1 MHSIQP
7 HGQRRGRTLRPF
19 AGAFALLVLAGAGP
33 VFGAP
38 PGPSPRPVVL
48 PWTFA
53 PELEG
58 GEAVYG
64 HAAGLGFLNGFEL
77 GLGGVTRLSG
87 SQAVAG
93 VLGFGAARLGPL
105 AFGFGLAGIGDGP
118 GTDTTTTRLDAAL
131 ALRLSDHAALGVH
144 WMDLGS
150 DLDPEL
156 DDYGAW
162 TLSATL
168 RPWRGLGLSL
178 ALEHFNAPI
187 MPGTGGFEE
196 DPTLRLSVGF
206 RPGTEKLTFGLEGA
220 RTLTDERALWQAMAT
235 ARMMVVPGLGL
246 GGFVRYENL
255 EEGGAQRIAGG
266 LFLGLYQEGL
276 GFESGLDVA
285 DDPGG
290 PMHLSLL
297 ARVRTEP
304 HPNLIPDR
312 REVFHL
318 KLGGELP
325 ERPTRSLFGAERPG
339 FAHWLA
345 ALDQVARDPDVAGL
359 LLQIDAAPSWAQCWE
374 LRQAIA
380 RIRKAGKKVVALETM
395 GDMRAHYLASAADEV
410 HLYAAG
416 GLMLTGLSLTQTYF
430 LGLMEKLGV
439 KAEFIKF
446 DEYKSAPE
454 PFSRTGPSDPAR
466 EQTRALLDGITREW
480 LAAVGQGRNLDE
492 ATLRAV
498 LDSGPQSM
506 HVARDSKL
514 VDGLVESDALGVL
527 VEKVFGKGV
536 ALVDRYRPRPDGWP
550 RWGSKDKIAIVPVAG
565 SIVDG
570 QSAGDSPLPLP
581 FLGGEATGDASF
593 GAAIAKAAADPDV
606 VAIVVRVDSGGG
618 SAVAS
623 DRMHRAVMSAKKRK
637 PVIVS
642 FGDIAAS
649 GGYYLAAGAP
659 IYATP
664 VTITGSIGIFTGKV
678 DLTGLYAL
686 LGLTTHTEK
695 SNERADMMGPFRPL
709 TDAERQHARDTLRA
723 YYDRFLMVV
732 SQGRGLSLEDVDR
745 VARGRVWLGTDAL
758 DNKLVDTHGG
768 LWDAIMRARADAGV
782 APDEDLDIAYFGT
795 LGALSSL
802 QRLIGGVFG
811 LSDAV
816 GETSTPRLPPE
827 LAELGAIHDALAPLA
842 SGGPL
847 ALMPFILS
855 ID

>member
-1 MHSIQP
+1 MQS
-7 HGQRRGRTLRPF
+7 TLGMI
-19 AGAFALLVLAGAGP
+19 AGALGLTVGLTANPARS
-33 VFGAP
+33 AP
-38 PGPSPRPVVL
+38 PAPSPRPVVL
-48 PWTFA
+48 PWSFA

-58 GEAVYG
+58 AEATFT
-64 HAAGLGFLNGFEL
+64 HAAGLGFLSGFEL
-77 GLGGVTRLSG
+77 GLGGTVRLSG
-87 SQAVAG
+87 AERVAG
-93 VLGFGAARLGPL
+93 VMGVTALRLGPL
-105 AFGFGLAGIGDGP
+105 AFGLGLAGIGDGP
-118 GTDTTTTRLDAAL
+118 GTDTTTTRLDVAL
-131 ALRLSDHAALGVH
+131 ALRLSEHAALGVQ

-168 RPWRGLGLSL
+168 RPWRGLGIAL
-178 ALEHFNAPI
+178 ALEHFNGPVV
-187 MPGTGGFEE
+187 PGAGGFEE
-196 DPTLRLSVGF
+196 DPVLRLSVGV
-206 RPGTEKLTFGLEGA
+206 RPGTERLTFGLEGA
-220 RTLTDERALWQAMAT
+220 RTLADEGALWQAMAT
-235 ARMMVVPGLGL
+235 ARSMVVPGLAL

-266 LFLGLYQEGL
+266 LFLGLYQGGL
-276 GFESGLDVA
+276 GFESGLDVS
-285 DDPGG
+285 DERGG

-297 ARVRTEP
+297 GRVRAEP
-304 HPNLIPDR
+304 HPSLVPDR
-312 REVFHL
+312 RAVYHL
-318 KLGGELP
+318 KLAGELP
-325 ERPTRSLFGAERPG
+325 ERPTRSLFGGERPG
-339 FAHWLA
+339 FGHWLA
-345 ALDQVARDPDVAGL
+345 ALDEIARDPDVAGL

-374 LRQAIA
+374 LRQAVA

-454 PFSRTGPSDPAR
+454 PFTRTGPSDPAR
-466 EQTRALLDGITREW
+466 EQTRALLDGISKEW
-480 LAAVGQGRNLDE
+480 LVAVGQGRKLDE
-492 ATLRAV
+492 AELRAI
-498 LDSGPQSM
+498 LDGGPQSM
-506 HVARDSKL
+506 HVARDQKL
-514 VDGLVESDALGVL
+514 VDGLVESDALGEL
-527 VEKVFGKGV
+527 VEKVFGRGV

-550 RWGSKDKIAIVPVAG
+550 RWGTKGKIAIVPVAG

-570 QSAGDSPLPLP
+570 QSAGESPLPLP

-642 FGDIAAS
+642 FGDVAAS

-723 YYDRFLMVV
+723 YYDRFLSVV
-732 SQGRGLSLEDVDR
+732 SQGRGLSLEEVDR
-745 VARGRVWLGTDAL
+745 LARGRVWLGTDAL
-758 DNKLVDTHGG
+758 ERKLVDVHGG
-768 LWDAIMRARADAGV
+768 LWDAIVRARTDAGV
-782 APDEDLDIAYFGT
+782 PPEEDLDIAYYGT

-811 LSDAV
+811 FDDLAAEASAPAPAS
-816 GETSTPRLPPE
+816 GLA
-827 LAELGAIHDALAPLA
+827 AELGTLHDALAPLA
-842 SGGPL
+842 AGGPL
-847 ALMPFILS
+847 ALMPFTLS